1 MNIPNTLET
10 LAENIRVQVTETGHT
25 LQTELAALEADWTM
39 QRAVL
44 ENQINNLQS
53 QINNGGADQAALAQ
67 MTSLLEKAMLVV
79 LPLVA
84 IATLSHCQHVRQLD
98 DLGDTSGDSVWPD
111 QCSKLS
117 PWTEGQG
124 QGA

>member
-67 MTSLLEKAMLVV
+67 CNLSLSTANARVAELE
-79 LPLVA
+79 
-84 IATLSHCQHVRQLD
+84 QQLAD
-98 DLGDTSGDSVWPD
+98 INARID
-111 QCSKLS
+111 
-117 PWTEGQG
+117 E
-124 QGA
+124 A